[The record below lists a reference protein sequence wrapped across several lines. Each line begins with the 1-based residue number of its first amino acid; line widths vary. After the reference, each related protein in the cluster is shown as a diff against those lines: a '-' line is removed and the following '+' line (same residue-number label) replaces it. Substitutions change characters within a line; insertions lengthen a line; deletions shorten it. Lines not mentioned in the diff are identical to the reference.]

1 MGNPYHRFVCLGK
14 PGILIAYSGDT
25 RSLILMISVHW
36 LVSSVSFRSGMTC
49 SGTCISGIHFPKHVR
64 HGNGKMNY
72 DELHGVVLLV
82 KRIVPISLV
91 STFLVDTSDTECR
104 ITLFLSFRN
113 LYDGFTI

>member
-49 SGTCISGIHFPKHVR
+49 LGTCISGIHFPKHVR
-64 HGNGKMNY
+64 HGNGKKNY
-72 DELHGVVLLV
+72 DELHGVVLTV
-82 KRIVPISLV
+82 KRIVPIYSMLIISCLIV
-91 STFLVDTSDTECR
+91 TFLFEPHFD
-104 ITLFLSFRN
+104 FSFVCCS
-113 LYDGFTI
+113 